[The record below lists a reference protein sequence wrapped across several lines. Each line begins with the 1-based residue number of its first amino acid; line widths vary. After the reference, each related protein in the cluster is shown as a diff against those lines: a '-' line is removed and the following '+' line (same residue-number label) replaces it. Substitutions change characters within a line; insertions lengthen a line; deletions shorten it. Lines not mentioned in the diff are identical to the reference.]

1 MIILH
6 RKVVKALSLFT
17 NLSEAKLSSKNSSQF
32 FPVLETF
39 IKSLPSELTKVN
51 PEDAIRS
58 LIKFYFDREGYFTD
72 QEQFQIHT
80 WYLQYYIVNLIK
92 TTDDPY
98 LFNKACQFVTNEFNE
113 NYLVRKRAM
122 NEVESETPVIETVN
136 NDLVQILD
144 TEDPYYFP
152 DDMKV
157 SRLNVI
163 LLCLKTCYHVY
174 LRSGWTK
181 QPIESLF
188 LHVTQ
193 RRLLIPYEDIRDQ
206 LDNLN
211 TEFTQK
217 QRKRLSGNGGAVQ
230 TIRTY
235 NSTAHPLR
243 TKKIGV
249 LR

>member
-1 MIILH
+1 M
-6 RKVVKALSLFT
+6 VKALSLFI
-17 NLSEAKLSSKNSSQF
+17 NLTEAKLSSKSSSHF
-32 FPVLETF
+32 FPVFETF
-39 IKSLPSELTKVN
+39 INSLPFELTKLL
-51 PEDAIRS
+51 PEDSIRS
-58 LIKFYFDREGYFTD
+58 LVKLFFDHEGYFTD
-72 QEQFQIHT
+72 QQQFQIHT

-98 LFNKACQFVTNEFNE
+98 LFNRACQFITNEFNE
-113 NYLVRKRAM
+113 NYLVKKQQQQHDEINSLPSE
-122 NEVESETPVIETVN
+122 NESMKNENVE
-136 NDLVQILD
+136 ILNA
-144 TEDPYYFP
+144 EDPFYFS
-152 DDMKV
+152 DDMKRL
-157 SRLNVI
+157 RLNVI

-193 RRLLIPYEDIRDQ
+193 RRLLIPYEDIREQ

-211 TEFTQK
+211 TDFTQK

-243 TKKIGV
+243 TKKVGI